1 MRLLLLA
8 AVAVLLAPAL
18 AGCSS
23 SGGKEPGGAGAH
35 ACDGVTRASSGAPS
49 NHSVV
54 AIATDHGCIVAEL
67 YDDKAP
73 VTVRNFLNYTREG
86 FYNDTLVHRISKQ
99 FVLQGGGTAA
109 DGTRKAATHP
119 PIVNEARTSGLHNLQ
134 YTFSMARTSSPNSAT
149 SEFFVNVKDNSKC
162 LDAYTGQ
169 CDPSGYGYAV
179 FAKVVQGMDAVDAI
193 HGLPVTT
200 SSAHPYCI
208 GLEDS
213 QGGSCPVDPVLIH
226 SARVVATASA

>member
-23 SGGKEPGGAGAH
+23 GGGKGADATGAH
-35 ACDGVTRASSGAPS
+35 ACDGVTRASVPSVPS

-54 AIATDHGCIVAEL
+54 AIATDQGCIVAEM

-73 VTVRNFLNYTREG
+73 VTVRNFLNYTGEG
-86 FYNDTLVHRISKQ
+86 FFDNTLIHRISKQ
-99 FVLQGGGTAA
+99 FVLQGGGTGA

-119 PIVNEARTSGLHNLQ
+119 PIVNEARSSGLHNLA
-134 YTFSMARTSSPNSAT
+134 YTFSMARTSQPNSAT
-149 SEFFVNVKDNSKC
+149 SEFFINVKDNSSC
-162 LDAYTGQ
+162 LDAVTGR
-169 CDPSGYGYAV
+169 CDPSGNGYAV
-179 FAKVVQGMDAVDAI
+179 FAKVVQGTDVVDKLHA
-193 HGLPVTT
+193 LPVTT

-208 GLEDS
+208 SLEDS
-213 QGGSCPVDPVLIH
+213 QGGSCPVDPVIVH
-226 SARVVATASA
+226 SAKILA

>member
-1 MRLLLLA
+1 MRLLLIA
-8 AVAVLLAPAL
+8 ATLVLLAPAL

-23 SGGKEPGGAGAH
+23 GGGSGGATGAK
-35 ACDGVTRASSGAPS
+35 ACDGVTRASVEVPA

-54 AIATDHGCIVAEL
+54 AIATDEGCIVAEM
-67 YDDKAP
+67 YDDRSP
-73 VTVRNFLNYTREG
+73 VTVSNFLNYTREG
-86 FYNDTLVHRISKQ
+86 FFDDTLVHRISKG

-109 DGTRKAATHP
+109 DGTRKQATHP
-119 PIVNEARTSGLHNLQ
+119 PIVNEARTSGLHNLA
-134 YTFSMARTSSPNSAT
+134 YTFSMARTQSPNSAT
-149 SEFFVNVKDNSKC
+149 SEFFINVKDNSGC
-162 LDAYTGQ
+162 LDAFSGR

-179 FAKVVQGMDAVDAI
+179 FAKVVQGTDVVDRL

-213 QGGSCPVDPVLIH
+213 QGGSCPVEPVVVH
-226 SARVVATASA
+226 SARILA